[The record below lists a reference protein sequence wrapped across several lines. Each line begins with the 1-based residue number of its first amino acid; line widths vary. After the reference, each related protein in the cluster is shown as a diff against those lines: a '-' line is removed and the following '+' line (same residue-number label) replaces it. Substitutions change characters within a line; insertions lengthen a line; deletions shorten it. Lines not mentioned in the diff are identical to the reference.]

1 MTAHY
6 LLTEYGEDDYGLW
19 ITDDITNE
27 ATGSSVRGSI
37 AEIKKE
43 LDEALVTKSKASK
56 KTASYELGGHTYTIE
71 NLTSERWQMTVWDEK
86 DHDSYGI
93 SDPSLIIKVLTL
105 GTPVERS

>member
-6 LLTEYGEDDYGLW
+6 LITEHGDDDYSLW

-27 ATGSSVRGSI
+27 ATGSSVRGSL
-37 AEIKKE
+37 AEIRKE
-43 LDEALVTKSKASK
+43 LDEAMTPKSKTSK
-56 KTASYELGGHTYTIE
+56 KTASYELGSQTYTIE

-93 SDPSLIIKVLTL
+93 TDPSLIIKVLTQ
-105 GTPVERS
+105 GRRVA